1 MKNLFKHVILATG
14 TITLIHGGI
23 AFAEVNKCVGPG
35 GKVLYGNDCPYGT
48 DEKKGL
54 KGTVS
59 VGDKVKGK
67 PAPKSGPTITSIE
80 NSRAKEKKLTDSKT
94 SDPDAPLKE

>member
-1 MKNLFKHVILATG
+1 MKHLFKCVFLAAG
-14 TITLIHGGI
+14 SMALLNGSV

-48 DEKKGL
+48 DEKKDL

-67 PAPKSGPTITSIE
+67 PAPKTGPSITSME
-80 NSRAKEKKLTDSKT
+80 NSRAEEKKLTYEKAN
-94 SDPDAPLKE
+94 PKAELKE

>member
-1 MKNLFKHVILATG
+1 MKHLFKCVFLTAG
-14 TITLIHGGI
+14 TIALLNSSV
-23 AFAEVNKCVGPG
+23 AFAEVNKCVGAG
-35 GKVLYGNDCPYGT
+35 GKVLYGSDCPYGT
-48 DEKKGL
+48 DEKKDL

-67 PAPKSGPTITSIE
+67 PAAKTGPTFSSIE
-80 NSRAKEKKLTDSKT
+80 NSRAKEKKLTESKT

>member
-1 MKNLFKHVILATG
+1 MKHLFKCVFMVAG
-14 TITLIHGGI
+14 TMALLNGSV

-35 GKVLYGNDCPYGT
+35 GKVLYGNDCPHGT
-48 DEKKGL
+48 DEKKEL

-67 PAPKSGPTITSIE
+67 PAQKSGPTITSME
-80 NSRAKEKKLTDSKT
+80 NSRAKENKLKYEKA
-94 SDPDAPLKE
+94 DPKAELKE